1 MAGKSQ
7 PRYHGKTPEGRRSR
21 ATTKITPEQLEAIN
35 EELKLLPGLIRTHY
49 TKWTDGAKDFQLE
62 CMGGQKLGKEILLH
76 AATGAGKTG
85 IAAGPHLLPSSQ
97 GKVTLMVSPLL
108 SLHDEQVC
116 LSFFFSFF
124 FGGISRLTCICRL
137 LRSRTNLGSRPL
149 RLTAPMAGVQRISC
163 R

>member
-1 MAGKSQ
+1 MERLQRDGAAEPRQRSPLSSWKSSMKSSSFC
-7 PRYHGKTPEGRRSR
+7 RGSYDSS
-21 ATTKITPEQLEAIN
+21 
-35 EELKLLPGLIRTHY
+35 GLILRLSAGVY
-49 TKWTDGAKDFQLE
+49 GWAEIGQGDFTSCCDKSRQD
-62 CMGGQKLGKEILLH
+62 
-76 AATGAGKTG
+76 G